1 MKKRKLYIFNASSR
15 AATYGIGSYIDQL
28 LNALKNTDR
37 EFNLIHLH
45 AQGNNVEIVEK
56 DGYKQINIPFPRSQV
71 KNAGQYYNRNVAYLL
86 KEFIPEEKESEIVF
100 HLNFM
105 TNSGLVKQLKKHF
118 RCKIILVSHY
128 TDWSFSLLGDY
139 SRLKKIVQKPKKE
152 LKDNL
157 EKAVVKGLEE
167 DVRMI
172 NKADCF
178 VCVAQH
184 TLDVF
189 QKSGNIQQKKTLVI
203 NNALEDV
210 YTPLPDKEK
219 SGLRKKY
226 YLEEDTKIV
235 LFAGRLDEVKG
246 VSGLIRAFQKILL
259 THPESRLLIVG
270 EGNFNEWLKEAAD
283 CWSKISFTG
292 RIDKKKLYELY
303 SLADMG
309 IVCSL
314 HEEFGFVAIE
324 MMMHELPLIVTKTG
338 GLDEIVEDG
347 ISGLKVP
354 VKTINDKREVDVE
367 CLIEKI
373 NDLLNNSML
382 AKELGKNGRKRFL
395 EQYELSVFR
404 KKMLNL
410 YENL

>member
-1 MKKRKLYIFNASSR
+1 MKKKKLYIFNATSR
-15 AATYGIGSYIDQL
+15 AAAYGIGSYIDQL
-28 LNALKNTDR
+28 LNALKNTDW
-37 EFNLIHLH
+37 EFTLVWLQ
-45 AQGNNVEIVEK
+45 AQGNNVEIEEK
-56 DGYKQINIPFPRSQV
+56 EGYKQINIPFPHSQV
-71 KNAGQYYNRNVAYLL
+71 ENAGEYYNRNIAYLL
-86 KEFIPEEKESEIVF
+86 KEFITEEKNIEPVF

-105 TNSGLVKQLKKHF
+105 TNPGLVKQLKKHF

-139 SRLKKIVQKPKKE
+139 SRLKKILQKPKKE
-152 LKDNL
+152 LKDKL
-157 EKAVVKGLEE
+157 EKAIVKGLEE

-172 NKADCF
+172 NKVNCF

-184 TLDVF
+184 TLDEF
-189 QKSGNIQQKKTLVI
+189 QKSGNIQQNKTQVI

-219 SGLRKKY
+219 SVLRKKY
-226 YLEEDTKIV
+226 HLEEDTKVI

-246 VSGLIRAFQKILL
+246 IAYLIRAFQKVLVA
-259 THPESRLLIVG
+259 HPDSRLLIAG
-270 EGNFNEWLKEAAD
+270 EGNFNEWLKESAD
-283 CWSKISFTG
+283 CWSKITFTG

-309 IVCSL
+309 IACSL
-314 HEEFGFVAIE
+314 HEEFGLVAIE

-347 ISGLKVP
+347 ISGLKIP
-354 VKTINDKREVDVE
+354 VRTLKGNRQIDVNG
-367 CLIEKI
+367 LAGKI
-373 NDLLNNSML
+373 NYLLDHPSQ

-395 EQYELSVFR
+395 EKYEWSLF
-404 KKMLNL
+404 KEKMINL
-410 YENL
+410 YNNI